1 MIRLDGRIVV
11 YGEVWFDE
19 EPPSNAGVDIL
30 VYRYRR
36 TPIANARTAPLH
48 SLCTDL
54 SGPPDAIAAGFHAS
68 CRHEIRRAEAKDRLH
83 HELIDEAADRFEEF
97 SAFYD
102 TFARQKALGP
112 ADRHWLERAAAE
124 RQLILSCASCDGAR
138 LVWHAHLRSGRTVRL
153 TYSASWFRG
162 MDSDYRSLVGRAN
175 RWLHW
180 RDMLCFKEAGVQ
192 YYDWGGVFEDE
203 STPERTG
210 INHFKRMFGGQPVQS
225 YECTV
230 AANVRGRVWLALRD
244 AWRSRQRAQPA
255 TALRHSS

>member
-1 MIRLDGRIVV
+1 MR
-11 YGEVWFDE
+11 
-19 EPPSNAGVDIL
+19 
-30 VYRYRR
+30 
-36 TPIANARTAPLH
+36 
-48 SLCTDL
+48 
-54 SGPPDAIAAGFHAS
+54 
-68 CRHEIRRAEAKDRLH
+68 
-83 HELIDEAADRFEEF
+83 
-97 SAFYD
+97 
-102 TFARQKALGP
+102 P

-124 RQLILSCASCDGAR
+124 RQLVLSCASCDGAR

-180 RDMLCFKEAGVQ
+180 RDMLCFRQAGVQ

-244 AWRSRQRAQPA
+244 AWRGRQRAQPA
-255 TALRHSS
+255 ATLRHTS